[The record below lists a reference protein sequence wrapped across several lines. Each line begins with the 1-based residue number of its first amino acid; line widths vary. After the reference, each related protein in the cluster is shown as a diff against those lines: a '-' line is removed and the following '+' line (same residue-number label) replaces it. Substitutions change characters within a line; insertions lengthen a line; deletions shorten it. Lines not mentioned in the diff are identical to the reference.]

1 MESAHLQS
9 FAFIGAIADCELL
22 IALTEIPFPRND
34 NLCTR
39 FATEISLR
47 RANTNSLTIKVI
59 PDDTRSTSEQAN
71 IKAFEESITD
81 FDDLPRIM
89 DLAMTI
95 MGIDTKPGSDSAPQA
110 FARDVLSIIIEGPS
124 RPQLTLVDI
133 PGLIATHTKGTT
145 SADVDLVAEIT
156 DRYISQQRTICLAV
170 VSATSDYANQKILE
184 KVREVDPKGERTL
197 GIITK
202 PDRLDAGSG
211 SEKSFI
217 ELANNDDVFFQ
228 LGWHVL
234 KNRSYDQRDFQ
245 LQERNLAE
253 DAFFRTSNFKV
264 LAPESRGIDALRRRL
279 ALLLFQHVKKEL
291 PKLKEDLEIA
301 LFVARDQLALLGNRR
316 STVSDCKSYLAQ
328 LSLDYYEIL
337 KAAVN
342 GHYEGS
348 YFHND
353 IDYTFSLESPSS
365 VRRTRAVVQMLNNK
379 FSDTLRKKGHK
390 YQISMNDDAEEFFTP
405 VSLKV
410 FAADKKDPPKPL
422 TKQEALYWVR
432 RVLSRTR
439 GKELPGNFNPL
450 LIGEL
455 FWEQSSKWG
464 DMAKSHVEDVS
475 QICVKFLR
483 ILLHDKCPEDVETRI
498 WTNKIEDALRT
509 RTKDAFRELDLLMQ
523 DLAGYPINYNHYYTD
538 TINKRRQDR
547 QKAAL
552 TRSIKDATTET
563 FNGRNQGLAN
573 IVDIEQAVASY
584 SHRSDPDMENFSCGE
599 ALDCLFAIYKVS
611 SPRFLLG

>member
-1 MESAHLQS
+1 MA
-9 FAFIGAIADCELL
+9 
-22 IALTEIPFPRND
+22 
-34 NLCTR
+34 
-39 FATEISLR
+39 
-47 RANTNSLTIKVI
+47 V
-59 PDDTRSTSEQAN
+59 
-71 IKAFEESITD
+71 
-81 FDDLPRIM
+81 
-89 DLAMTI
+89 
-95 MGIDTKPGSDSAPQA
+95 MGIDTKPELDSAPQA

-133 PGLIATHTKGTT
+133 PGLIATHTKGTA

-211 SEKSFI
+211 SEKAFI
-217 ELANNDDVFFQ
+217 ELANNNDVFFQ

-234 KNRSYDQRDFQ
+234 KNRSYDQREFQ
-245 LQERNLAE
+245 LHERNRAE
-253 DAFFRTSNFKV
+253 DTFFRVSNFRN

-291 PKLKEDLEIA
+291 PKLKEDLEKA
-301 LFVARDQLALLGNRR
+301 LSNAREELAFLGSRR

-328 LSLDYYEIL
+328 LSLDYYEVS

-342 GHYEGS
+342 GHYEGP
-348 YFHND
+348 YFHHNM
-353 IDYTFSLESPSS
+353 DYTFSLASPSS
-365 VRRTRAVVQMLNNK
+365 LRRTRAVVQMLNTK
-379 FSDTLRKKGHK
+379 FSDTLRKNGHK
-390 YQISMNDDAEEFFTP
+390 YQISMQDDVDEFSAL
-405 VSLKV
+405 VSPGV
-410 FAADKKDPPKPL
+410 FAVDKKDPPKPL
-422 TKQEALYWVR
+422 TKKEALFWVR
-432 RVLSRTR
+432 KVLSRTR

-455 FWEQSSKWG
+455 FWEQSSKWS
-464 DMAKSHVEDVS
+464 DMAKSHVEEVS
-475 QICVKFLR
+475 RICAQFLR

-498 WTNKIEDALRT
+498 WTHKIEDALRT
-509 RTKDAFRELDLLMQ
+509 RTKNAFRELDFLLE
-523 DLAGYPINYNHYYTD
+523 DLSEYPINYNHYYTD

-552 TRSIKDATTET
+552 CKSIDGATTET
-563 FNGRNQGLAN
+563 YSSKKGCLINSVN
-573 IVDIEQAVASY
+573 VEQAVANY
-584 SHRSDPDMENFSCGE
+584 SQNSDPDMENFSCGE
-599 ALDCLFAIYKVS
+599 ALDCLLAIYKVS
-611 SPRFLLG
+611 P